1 MFTVNIQKGGAM
13 LDDTRHLT
21 EVWDDELS
29 AAQNLSRIAE
39 GNLLGKSS
47 RKRSDDVLLRI
58 LAPRFVAP
66 GPEVLPALRVLRD
79 DPRAFREACYY
90 ETARDEALLAAFA
103 EGPVFD
109 WYGAG
114 RIGVSIDDAKQW
126 LEALTKDGSLPM
138 WTDTVRTKVARGL
151 LAALRDF
158 GILKG
163 AVHKEFNAPGMT
175 PKGFAYVAFREHQQQ
190 VSARALLESPLWRR
204 WLLDERWVSD
214 LFAQVD
220 RMGLLHYARAGTAV
234 RIDWKAANLQEV
246 VNVAA

>member
-13 LDDTRHLT
+13 LDDARHLT
-21 EVWDDELS
+21 EVWDDDLD
-29 AAQNLSRIAE
+29 ATQNLRRIAE

-58 LAPRFVAP
+58 LSPRYIAA
-66 GPEVLPALRVLRD
+66 GPDVLPALRRLRE
-79 DPRAFREACYY
+79 DPRAFKEACYY

-103 EGPVFD
+103 EGPAFD
-109 WYGAG
+109 WYAAG
-114 RIGVSIDDAKQW
+114 RVGISIDDAKQW
-126 LEALTKDGSLPM
+126 LEGLTKDGSLPV

-158 GILKG
+158 GVFKG
-163 AVHKEFNAPGMT
+163 AVRKEFNTPGMT

-190 VSARALLESPLWRR
+190 VSARALLESPIWRR
-204 WLLDERWVSD
+204 WLLDDRWIGD
-214 LFAQVD
+214 LLTQVD
-220 RMGLLHYARAGTAV
+220 RLGLLHYSRAGSAI
-234 RIDWKAANLQEV
+234 RIDWKVTNLQEV